1 MRRWGSALALLVAG
15 IVLAFQGVRSGDAS
29 NLVLCV
35 GALVFAW
42 WLSPLNGRGSP
53 RHTEVDSRQGDFPV
67 VIYWRPGCVYCMR
80 LRGAL
85 GKDKDK
91 DKATWI
97 SIWADDDAAAF
108 VRSVND
114 GNETV
119 PTVRIGEAVHTN
131 PAPEVVKAALS

>member
-1 MRRWGSALALLVAG
+1 MRRWGSALALLAAG
-15 IVLAFQGVRSGDAS
+15 IVLAVQGVRSGDPS

-42 WLSPLNGRGSP
+42 WLSPLNGRGGLG
-53 RHTEVDSRQGDFPV
+53 HTEVDSHRAEFPV
-67 VIYWRPGCVYCMR
+67 VIYWRPGCVYCLR

-85 GKDKDK
+85 GKSK

-97 SIWADDDAAAF
+97 SIWADEDAAAF
-108 VRSVND
+108 VRSIND

-119 PTVRIGEAVHTN
+119 PTVRIGESVHTN
-131 PAPEVVKAALS
+131 PDPEIVRAALV

>member
-1 MRRWGSALALLVAG
+1 MGRWGSALALLVAG
-15 IVLAFQGVRSGDAS
+15 VALAVQGVRSGDMS
-29 NLVLCV
+29 FIVVCFTSF
-35 GALVFAW
+35 VFAW
-42 WLSPLNGRGSP
+42 WLSPLNGRGGA
-53 RHTEVDSRQGDFPV
+53 RHAEVDAAREHYPV

-85 GKDKDK
+85 GKAKDR
-91 DKATWI
+91 ATWI
-97 SIWADDDAAAF
+97 SIWADEDAAAF

-131 PAPEVVKAALS
+131 PDPEIVKAALQ

>member
-1 MRRWGSALALLVAG
+1 MERWGSAAALVVAA
-15 IVLAFQGVRSGDAS
+15 IVLSAQAVRSGDLS
-29 NLVLCV
+29 LVVVALAC
-35 GALVFAW
+35 LVFAW
-42 WLSPLNGRGSP
+42 WLSPLNGRGGP
-53 RHTEVDSRQGDFPV
+53 RHTQVESRRQDFPV
-67 VIYWRPGCVYCMR
+67 VIYWRPGCLYCLR

-85 GKDKDK
+85 GKDK

-97 SIWADDDAAAF
+97 SIWADEDAAAF

-131 PAPEVVKAALS
+131 PDPDLVKAAVR

>member
-1 MRRWGSALALLVAG
+1 MTRWLPAVALLLAG
-15 IVLAFQGVRSGDAS
+15 AVLTAQFVRDRDPSQVILA
-29 NLVLCV
+29 V

-42 WLSPLNGRGSP
+42 WLSPLNGRRGP
-53 RHTEVDSRQGDFPV
+53 RHAEVEARRAQVPV
-67 VIYWRPGCVYCMR
+67 VIYWRPGCVYCLR

-91 DKATWI
+91 AVWI
-97 SIWADDDAAAF
+97 SIWADEEAAAF

-119 PTVRIGEAVHTN
+119 PTVRMGDEVHTN
-131 PAPEVVKAALS
+131 PDPQIVRAALQ